1 MGLDED
7 TSPGLFVGP
16 KAKDGIA
23 YDLWQTQSK
32 LFKLRKDYL
41 KHWQK
46 TDHQT
51 GTGRP
56 VDAIICPASASV
68 AVPHGK
74 NLYVTTF
81 AARRNVCVA
90 EREAGTRTTPLFG
103 MPLTTLQRSSPLLRL
118 TRLLT
123 SRRYPTHSTVPS
135 IRHTTRCV
143 RCGSAFDGC
152 ILNPRYV

>member
-1 MGLDED
+1 MGPDED

-41 KHWQK
+41 EHWQK
-46 TDHQT
+46 TVHQT

-74 NLYVTTF
+74 NLYVATI
-81 AARRNVCVA
+81 AVRCNVCVT
-90 EREAGTRTTPLFG
+90 EREAGTRTTPPFG
-103 MPLTTLQRSSPLLRL
+103 MPSTTLQRSSPLLRL

-123 SRRYPTHSTVPS
+123 SRRRPMHSTVPS

-143 RCGSAFDGC
+143 RCASVLYGC